1 MRAEIPRRGF
11 LGLAAAAAAG
21 SVVPWVTSSRPA
33 QAQAPGAEMDPTVV
47 LADLMAGNERYLA
60 GGQQSRGVASDEED
74 FTWGQAPRAVILA
87 LGESA
92 VPPEIIFDQA
102 REDLFVMGLP
112 ESGVDEHGLA
122 SVEYATAVLGTRL
135 VLVLGQGQG
144 GPSVA
149 AKSQLSHRLA
159 KAQSSAA
166 ELAGSDPLIAKSVAS
181 GQVKVLAGVHD
192 LATGK
197 VEILD

>member
-1 MRAEIPRRGF
+1 MEGPGHGLHDGLRARAFLLLDGRLERLEGIPRPGDDAALREELVRDRARVRGAQRRE
-11 LGLAAAAAAG
+11 LGVVQAAAA
-21 SVVPWVTSSRPA
+21 R
-33 QAQAPGAEMDPTVV
+33 
-47 LADLMAGNERYLA
+47 
-60 GGQQSRGVASDEED
+60 
-74 FTWGQAPRAVILA
+74 
-87 LGESA
+87 
-92 VPPEIIFDQA
+92 
-102 REDLFVMGLP
+102 
-112 ESGVDEHGLA
+112 GVDEHGLA